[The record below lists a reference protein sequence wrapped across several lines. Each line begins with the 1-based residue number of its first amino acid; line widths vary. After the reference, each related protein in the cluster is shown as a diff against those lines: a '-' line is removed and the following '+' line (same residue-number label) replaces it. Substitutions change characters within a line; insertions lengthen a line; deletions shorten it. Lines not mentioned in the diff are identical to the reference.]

1 MHVDGSGFTGLG
13 RGSIRGR
20 CLDRWT
26 VPHFIA
32 FIYPPLVAAK
42 VLLGAVVYSW
52 VVRGVFDLLF
62 RVSVIMGSKVEGY
75 PPPHMVS
82 EFMLIKDTGL
92 VVYS

>member
-1 MHVDGSGFTGLG
+1 MSMEVGSQVWAEVPFVGGVWTGGPYPIL
-13 RGSIRGR
+13 SH
-20 CLDRWT
+20 LYT
-26 VPHFIA
+26 
-32 FIYPPLVAAK
+32 PPLVAAK